1 MLMASSHSHKH
12 FLKKNSCDFPALF
25 LLKIQILNKIFGVA
39 CKYMFYMHCEE
50 KKDRQDTLTNCK

>member
-12 FLKKNSCDFPALF
+12 FFKKNYWGFPALF
-25 LLKIQILNKIFGVA
+25 LFKIQILNKFFGVA

-50 KKDRQDTLTNCK
+50 KKDKQGTLMKL